1 MFDIEWVQASIS
13 IVSSL
18 ILYPQ
23 LLIKCTSPSFDIV
36 SNLFFKNS
44 HMTIYVFLSLT
55 NEFPIQHLIFEY
67 CPVSDCILWVGY
79 VNNFG
84 KVESSWLFFYWAP
97 TPSKEYK

>member
-1 MFDIEWVQASIS
+1 
-13 IVSSL
+13 
-18 ILYPQ
+18 
-23 LLIKCTSPSFDIV
+23 
-36 SNLFFKNS
+36 
-44 HMTIYVFLSLT
+44 MTFNVFLSLT

>member
-1 MFDIEWVQASIS
+1 MRSSFNIYRIEPHSLSAVIDRMYLSI
-13 IVSSL
+13 
-18 ILYPQ
+18 
-23 LLIKCTSPSFDIV
+23 SFDIV

-44 HMTIYVFLSLT
+44 YVTVIVLT